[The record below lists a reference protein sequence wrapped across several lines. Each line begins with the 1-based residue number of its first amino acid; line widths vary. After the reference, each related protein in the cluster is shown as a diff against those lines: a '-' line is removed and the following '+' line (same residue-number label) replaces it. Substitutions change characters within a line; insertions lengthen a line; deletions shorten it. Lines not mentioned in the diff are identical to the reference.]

1 MKTPID
7 ALRGVTNANQA
18 LPNVVTAGQ
27 PSAAHFRALK
37 EAGVEVVI
45 DIRDPME
52 PRGFDQQALMKELG
66 FEYVQI
72 TVTDAHLTD
81 ATLDRVTEAMRTA
94 AGRSTLVH
102 CASGNR
108 VGGALIPHL
117 VLDHEFS
124 EDDATMA
131 AMRMG
136 LRGAHL
142 LEWGLA
148 YARRNERR
156 SATDEGDRG

>member
-1 MKTPID
+1 MSTPIE
-7 ALRGVTNANQA
+7 ALRGVPNANQA
-18 LPNVVTAGQ
+18 SPTVVTGGQ

-37 EAGVEVVI
+37 DAGVEVVL

-52 PRGFDQQALMKELG
+52 PRGFDEPALMDELG
-66 FEYVQI
+66 FEYKVI

-81 ATLDRVTEAMRTA
+81 QTLASITDVMRQSD
-94 AGRSTLVH
+94 GRQTLVH

-108 VGGALIPHL
+108 VGGALIPWL
-117 VLDHEFS
+117 ILDQGMT
-124 EDDATMA
+124 EDEATMA

-142 LEWGLA
+142 LEWGME
-148 YARRNERR
+148 YARRN
-156 SATDEGDRG
+156 S